1 VASTS
6 YEEVVRSTRWD
17 ERGDGAR
24 VSMRMSHRKF
34 RLWVLGQT
42 ERQEKEKEMR
52 EETTTTQS

>member
-1 VASTS
+1 
-6 YEEVVRSTRWD
+6 
-17 ERGDGAR
+17 
-24 VSMRMSHRKF
+24 MRMSHRKF